1 MKKILFL
8 LIAVLSLSICFVG
21 CKKTPTSSEESA
33 KTEPTIAFTESNVSV
48 EIYESSSL
56 SVQGAGEKT
65 ITWRSANPEKLTV
78 DQNGVVFAKM
88 AGSVTVYATDGIS
101 EIACLVTVV
110 NSGYIPVLIVEIPDV
125 FTLAKDDVY
134 NLTPYV
140 SYNGVKYYNAEY
152 EYVATGS
159 VTVSANGEIT
169 ATSVGTG
176 NVTVIAKWNGVEIET
191 LTVGIEVTVI

>member
-1 MKKILFL
+1 
-8 LIAVLSLSICFVG
+8 
-21 CKKTPTSSEESA
+21 
-33 KTEPTIAFTESNVSV
+33 
-48 EIYESSSL
+48 
-56 SVQGAGEKT
+56 
-65 ITWRSANPEKLTV
+65 
-78 DQNGVVFAKM
+78 M

-110 NSGYIPVLIVEIPDV
+110 NSGYIPVLIVETPDV

-176 NVTVIAKWNGVEIET
+176 NVTVTAKWNGVEIET